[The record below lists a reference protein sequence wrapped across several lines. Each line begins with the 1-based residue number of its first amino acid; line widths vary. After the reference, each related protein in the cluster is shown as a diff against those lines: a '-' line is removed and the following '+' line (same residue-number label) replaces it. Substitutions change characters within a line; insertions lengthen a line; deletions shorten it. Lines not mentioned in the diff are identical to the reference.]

1 VLAGQQIV
9 SADTLTRWLAQ
20 FVVGALPNLPARFGS
35 ETVELEVEF
44 GTRCEITF
52 TAPLSTDITSILP
65 QGDGMIRLANSPE
78 ADGRYLSGERSHSHV
93 LLPASTLRRFVDT
106 VAALLPAI
114 EKSTV
119 NRGNAE
125 LEFARN
131 APMIGTPDGAGL
143 HMWLSGTGWL
153 RAGFGCGRDGQGQ
166 SRLLEVAP
174 GDFAVFRLVVQNAL
188 DRVPIQK
195 PWAPRGN
202 RPFTEHE
209 LTCDVERRGPYLT
222 PALYG
227 RGPGQTS
234 IESLARFIVDTT
246 GSVEPSS
253 IEIMPGP
260 DSATR
265 GLIAATLKGWTFI
278 PAVAGSRRVRAQTH
292 ARVILRPMDAD
303 AVVLGA
309 SRAAPSPE
317 DTLRR
322 TIFFKP
328 TGQPEGPQPA
338 PSPGL
343 RREAIGALQFRIDS
357 ARSAW
362 PQARDRF
369 RRGLPLAQRLLVTA
383 LLTDGLGGTEQASI
397 AVDSV
402 ADGII
407 HGRVSSQVQ
416 TVVGWRRGDRYS
428 MRESD
433 LIDWTIVR
441 PDGST
446 EGNFVGKSLEM
457 YLRAR
462 R

>member
-1 VLAGQQIV
+1 MS
-9 SADTLTRWLAQ
+9 SA
-20 FVVGALPNLPARFGS
+20 
-35 ETVELEVEF
+35 
-44 GTRCEITF
+44 
-52 TAPLSTDITSILP
+52 
-65 QGDGMIRLANSPE
+65 E
-78 ADGRYLSGERSHSHV
+78 AV
-93 LLPASTLRRFVDT
+93 
-106 VAALLPAI
+106 
-114 EKSTV
+114 
-119 NRGNAE
+119 
-125 LEFARN
+125 
-131 APMIGTPDGAGL
+131 PD
-143 HMWLSGTGWL
+143 
-153 RAGFGCGRDGQGQ
+153 AGFVR
-166 SRLLEVAP
+166 SRS
-174 GDFAVFRLVVQNAL
+174 
-188 DRVPIQK
+188 
-195 PWAPRGN
+195 
-202 RPFTEHE
+202 
-209 LTCDVERRGPYLT
+209 
-222 PALYG
+222 
-227 RGPGQTS
+227 GQTS
-234 IESLARFIVDTT
+234 IELARAIVDD
-246 GSVEPSS
+246 GQRRAVEHRDHARPGFSDARLDRRD
-253 IEIMPGP
+253 IE
-260 DSATR
+260 
-265 GLIAATLKGWTFI
+265 GLDIH
-278 PAVAGSRRVRAQTH
+278 PAVAGSRRVRAKH